1 MLLFQKRFHAGLV
14 DGSIRLTFRRWEKP
28 HVRPG
33 GRYRCHPIGVLQVDT
48 VDRMSAGAITE
59 EEARSAGFASR
70 DELLGFMSSGPAG
83 PVSPDTEVWRVALHY
98 GGDGDRVDIALDDK
112 LTPEDVEKLARRLE
126 RLGDWTVP
134 TLRLI
139 GRRPRVAASVLAAGL
154 GRERDPFKVDVRKL
168 KRLGLTQSF
177 EVGYEISPRGRALLD
192 RLPRR
197 PRPTS
202 RGPGRGG
209 RKSSR
214 KAPRSR
220 R

>member
-202 RGPGRGG
+202 RRPGRGG

>member
-33 GRYRCHPIGVLQVDT
+33 GRYRCHPIGVLEVDS
-48 VDRMSAGAITE
+48 VDRVPVRAIGE
-59 EEARSAGFASR
+59 DEARAAGFSSR
-70 DELLGFMSSGPAG
+70 DELLHFMAEGTAVPLT
-83 PVSPDTEVWRVALHY
+83 PETEVWRVALHY
-98 GGDGDRVDIALDDK
+98 GGDGDRVEIALDDR
-112 LTPEDVEKLARRLE
+112 LTPEEVDRLARRLE

-139 GRRPRVAASVLAAGL
+139 GRRPRVAASVLAASL
-154 GRERDPFKVDVRKL
+154 GRERDPFKIDVRKL

-177 EVGYEISPRGRALLD
+177 EVGYELSPRGRALLQ

-197 PRPTS
+197 RKPTPS
-202 RGPGRGG
+202 QGNA
-209 RKSSR
+209 RKRLSGKSTPAR
-214 KAPRSR
+214 
-220 R
+220 